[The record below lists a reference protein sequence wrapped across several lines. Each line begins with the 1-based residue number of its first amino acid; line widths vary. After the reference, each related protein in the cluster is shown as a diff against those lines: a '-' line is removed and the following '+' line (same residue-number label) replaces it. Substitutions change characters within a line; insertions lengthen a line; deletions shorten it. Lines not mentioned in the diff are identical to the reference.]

1 VAGTAGQSTDLVAA
15 LATLQEKPAR
25 FTLFAALRLLE
36 QSHASQPR
44 LGESRKVADEAIRLG
59 QPPYLIF
66 APAEVESFQQKEGAS
81 RPVLQQYTFGLFGPN
96 GALPLHLTEFARER
110 ERQLDDPTV
119 KDFVNALQHRMTTL
133 FHRGWANSDPASNF
147 DRPEQDRFRTYLGAL
162 IGIAGEPARARDDV
176 IDYAKL
182 HRCGRYAPQSRSA
195 EGLEAILADYFE
207 LPIRIKQFIGAWLDV
222 PPDSFCR
229 LGGAAEFATLGAGAT
244 LGAASWQCQH
254 KFEIEIGPLTLE
266 AFVDFLPG
274 ARGLRE
280 LRALTRLYT
289 NDEWAWQVRLLL
301 TDVAVP
307 GMTLGKAGQLG
318 WTTWLGTKRVQADEV
333 VLQGDDRW
341 HA

>member
-1 VAGTAGQSTDLVAA
+1 VAGSAGQTPDLVSA
-15 LATLQEKPAR
+15 LTKLRENPSR
-25 FTLFAALRLLE
+25 FTLFAALRLLD
-36 QSHASQPR
+36 QCNAQRPR
-44 LGESRKVADEAIRLG
+44 LGEARKAADEAIRLG

-66 APAEVESFQQKEGAS
+66 APAEIESFREADVP

-119 KDFVNALQHRMTTL
+119 KDFVNTLQHRLTTL
-133 FHRGWANSDPASNF
+133 FHRAWANSDPAANF
-147 DRPEQDRFRTYLGAL
+147 DRPAQDRFTTYVGAL

-176 IDYAKL
+176 VDYAKL
-182 HRCGRYAPQSRSA
+182 HRAGRFAPQCRSA

-207 LPIRIKQFIGAWLDV
+207 LPIQIRQFVGAWLDV

-229 LGGAAEFATLGAGAT
+229 LGGVPDYARLGDGAT
-244 LGAASWQCQH
+244 LGSASWQCQH
-254 KFEIEIGPLTLE
+254 KFEIVIGPLSLE
-266 AFVDFLPG
+266 SFVDFLPG

-280 LRALTRLYT
+280 LRALARMYT

-307 GMTLGKAGQLG
+307 GMALGQAGQLG
-318 WTTWLGTKRVQADEV
+318 WTTWLGAKRVQADEV

-341 HA
+341 YA

>member
-1 VAGTAGQSTDLVAA
+1 VAGSAGQSTDLVGA
-15 LATLQEKPAR
+15 LATLREKPAR

-36 QSHASQPR
+36 QGNATQPR
-44 LGESRKVADEAIRLG
+44 LGESRKAADDAIRLA

-66 APAEVESFQQKEGAS
+66 APSEVESFDQEEGR
-81 RPVLQQYTFGLFGPN
+81 RPVLQQYTFGMFGPN

-110 ERQLDDPTV
+110 ERQLEDPTV
-119 KDFVNALQHRMTTL
+119 KDFINTLQHRMASL
-133 FHRGWANSDPASNF
+133 FHRAWANSDPATNF

-176 IDYAKL
+176 VDYAKL
-182 HRCGRYAPQSRSA
+182 QRCGRFAPQCRSA

-207 LPIRIKQFIGAWLDV
+207 LPLQIKQFVGAWLDV

-229 LGGAAEFATLGAGAT
+229 LGGNPEYARLGGGAT
-244 LGAASWQCQH
+244 LGSSSWQCQH
-254 KFEIEIGPLTLE
+254 KFEIVIGPLSLDS
-266 AFVDFLPG
+266 FVDFLPG
-274 ARGLRE
+274 SRGLRE
-280 LRALTRLYT
+280 LRALTQLYT

-301 TDVAVP
+301 IDVAVP
-307 GMTLGKAGQLG
+307 GMTLGQAGRLG

-341 HA
+341 YA

>member
-1 VAGTAGQSTDLVAA
+1 VAGSAGQSPDLVSA
-15 LATLQEKPAR
+15 LTTLREKPSR

-36 QSHASQPR
+36 QCHPQQPR
-44 LGESRKVADEAIRLG
+44 LGEARKASDEAIRLA

-66 APAEVESFQQKEGAS
+66 APAEIEGFREEDTP

-96 GALPLHLTEFARER
+96 GALPLHLTEYARDR

-119 KDFVNALQHRMTTL
+119 KDFVNTLQHRMTSL
-133 FHRGWANSDPASNF
+133 FHRAWANSDPASNF
-147 DRPEQDRFRTYLGAL
+147 DRPEQDRFRTYVGAL
-162 IGIAGEPARARDDV
+162 MGIATEPARGRDDV
-176 IDYAKL
+176 VDYAKL
-182 HRCGRYAPQSRSA
+182 HRCGRYAPQARSA

-207 LPIRIKQFIGAWLDV
+207 LPLRIEQFVGAWLDV
-222 PPDSFCR
+222 PPNSVCR
-229 LGGAAEFATLGAGAT
+229 LGGSPEFASLGAGAT

-254 KFEIEIGPLTLE
+254 KFEIVIGPLRLDS
-266 AFVDFLPG
+266 FVDFLPG

-280 LRALTRLYT
+280 LKALTQMYT
-289 NDEWAWQVRLLL
+289 NDEWGWQVRLLL

-318 WTTWLGTKRVQADEV
+318 WTTWLGAKHAQADEV

-341 HA
+341 HS

>member
-1 VAGTAGQSTDLVAA
+1 VAGPAGQSSDLVSA
-15 LATLQEKPAR
+15 LNKLRENPSR

-36 QSHASQPR
+36 QCNPQQPR
-44 LGESRKVADEAIRLG
+44 LGESRKVTDDAIRLA

-66 APAEVESFQQKEGAS
+66 APAEIEDFREDDRP

-119 KDFVNALQHRMTTL
+119 TDFVNALQHRLTTL
-133 FHRGWANSDPASNF
+133 FHRAWANSDPASNF
-147 DRPEQDRFRTYLGAL
+147 DRPAQDRFLTYVGAL
-162 IGIAGEPARARDDV
+162 IGIASEAARARDDV
-176 IDYAKL
+176 VDYAKL
-182 HRCGRYAPQSRSA
+182 HRSGRFAPQCRSA

-207 LPIRIKQFIGAWLDV
+207 LPIQIRQFVGAWLDV

-229 LGGAAEFATLGAGAT
+229 LGGAPEYARLSEGAT
-244 LGAASWQCQH
+244 LGSASWQCQH
-254 KFEIEIGPLTLE
+254 KFEIVIGPLALDS
-266 AFVDFLPG
+266 FVDFLPG

-280 LRALTRLYT
+280 LRALAQMYT

-307 GMTLGKAGQLG
+307 GMTLGQAGRLG
-318 WTTWLGTKRVQADEV
+318 WTTWLGAKRVQADEV

-341 HA
+341 YA